1 MPQRKRDADATRAR
15 LLAIATRAFA
25 ERGFDGARVDEIA
38 QKAGINKRMIYA
50 YFGDKDGLYREVL
63 AGYFAKLLEL
73 SRAGEAASESPRE
86 QAVFIVRRYFEF
98 LAEHP
103 RLVRLLAWESLSHD
117 ARARK
122 VLVES
127 AAAGLEALRAV
138 IRRGVAAGEYRADLD
153 EKKTLSS
160 VNLLVLGFFQ
170 QQPVLEELWGQD
182 LSQPRARQAV
192 LAHILELVLHGILAP
207 GRT

>member
-1 MPQRKRDADATRAR
+1 MAPRKRDADATRSR
-15 LLAIATRAFA
+15 LLSIATRVFA

-38 QKAGINKRMIYA
+38 TKAGINKRMIYA
-50 YFGDKDGLYREVL
+50 YFDDKDGLYREVL
-63 AGYFAKLLEL
+63 AGYFAKIVEL
-73 SRAGEAASESPRE
+73 SQAGEAASPSPGE
-86 QAVFIVRRYFEF
+86 QAAVIVRRYFDF

-103 RLVRLLAWESLSHD
+103 RLVRLLAWEALSHD
-117 ARARK
+117 ARARR
-122 VLVES
+122 VLVDS

-138 IRRGVAAGEYRADLD
+138 IRRGVAAGEFRADLD

-170 QQPVLEELWGQD
+170 QQRILEELWGQD

-192 LAHILELVLHGILAP
+192 LAHLLDLVFHGVAAP
-207 GRT
+207 ARR

>member
-1 MPQRKRDADATRAR
+1 MPARKRDAEATRGR

-38 QKAGINKRMIYA
+38 EKAGINKRMIYA

-63 AGYFAKLLEL
+63 AGYFAKVIEL

-86 QAVFIVRRYFEF
+86 QAAFIVRRYFEF

-103 RLVRLLAWESLSHD
+103 RLVRLLAWESLSQD

-138 IRRGVAAGEYRADLD
+138 VRRGVAAGEFRADLD
-153 EKKTLSS
+153 ERKTVSS

-170 QQPVLEELWGQD
+170 QQPILEEVWGQD
-182 LSQPRARQAV
+182 LSQPRARQAA
-192 LAHILELVLHGILAP
+192 LAHILDLVFHGVVAP
-207 GRT
+207 QRR